1 MEGGMI
7 TLTLKEARKNKKLT
21 LEEVAEKLNL
31 TASTISKYEN
41 GTIIPKIDQINS
53 LLKLYEVRYEEL
65 DFLKV

>member
-1 MEGGMI
+1 MI
-7 TLTLKEARKNKKLT
+7 KLTLKEARKSKKFT

-53 LLKLYEVRYEEL
+53 LLKLYEVRYEEIE
-65 DFLKV
+65 FLRL

>member
-1 MEGGMI
+1 MI